1 MMTPRDQAA
10 AVIRRAAHQC
20 GCSPDDVLGRSRSPA
35 ADLARVKA
43 YRALAD
49 EYGWGVA
56 RIGRFF
62 GRSKATV
69 SEAVQSARSRGL
81 SLREPGRVTADERA
95 LERLEDLEV
104 FLRRVTGQHLAYPL
118 RDRLKLPMW
127 QALPLAIIVEAY
139 PRVVSAESLCEQY
152 EHACRSLRVGTGKP
166 VTNSFVKVAVMN
178 VRKRFDAL
186 GLPDPIVSVSP
197 HGFRVADA
205 THAWMVANF
214 DLERGALA
222 AGRG

>member
-20 GCSPDDVLGRSRSPA
+20 GCTPEDVLGKCRTPA

-49 EYGWGVA
+49 DYDWPVA
-56 RIGRFF
+56 RIARVF
-62 GRSKATV
+62 GRDRRTIYRCLRTAA
-69 SEAVQSARSRGL
+69 ERGL
-81 SLREPGRVTADERA
+81 ILRDPERRTADERA
-95 LERLEDLEV
+95 LEELEDLQV
-104 FLRRVTGQHLAYPL
+104 FLKRVTGQHLAYPL
-118 RDRLKLPMW
+118 RDRLQLPMW
-127 QALPLAIIVEAY
+127 QALPLAILVEAH
-139 PRVVSAESLCEQY
+139 PRIVSAESLCEQY

-166 VTNSFVKVAVMN
+166 VTNSFVRVAVMQ

-197 HGFRVADA
+197 HGFRVAEA
-205 THAWMVANF
+205 THAWMLANF
-214 DLERGALA
+214 DLERGALV
-222 AGRG
+222 AG